1 MCWDASERRGEEPG
15 WRRGGEEVSRALMFP
30 GQETPS
36 PSCTLY
42 LSARSPIFIRLY
54 LRLESVPL
62 HFLSRSSSSSSF
74 SLPHPPSPSL
84 RGCVYTALRLRTS
97 PRGGD
102 AAAATTCKHSPLLFA
117 IRMPPKPAPVRE
129 EPAPSLSIVCMYIYV
144 CVYVYVYIYIQ
155 VAILLAGGKI
165 SSSLLRYEE
174 KSARWNVSFF
184 TPFSRV
190 FFTAC
195 SFEKGEGIGCYRW
208 GNFFDSSKGASLE
221 VRSGA
226 RLKIYWI

>member
-1 MCWDASERRGEEPG
+1 
-15 WRRGGEEVSRALMFP
+15 MFP

-62 HFLSRSSSSSSF
+62 HFLSRSSSSSH
-74 SLPHPPSPSL
+74 PHPPSPTYAGSSSWL
-84 RGCVYTALRLRTS
+84 CVHS
-97 PRGGD
+97 PPAVYLAARRRCCGGGD
-102 AAAATTCKHSPLLFA
+102 NMQTFPGIFA
-117 IRMPPKPAPVRE
+117 IRMPPKPPPVRE
-129 EPAPSLSIVCMYIYV
+129 EPPSAAYPLHSRVCI
-144 CVYVYVYIYIQ
+144 CTHIYIYIQ

-165 SSSLLRYEE
+165 SSSLLQYEE

-184 TPFSRV
+184 TPFSQV
-190 FFTAC
+190 FFTGC
-195 SFEKGEGIGCYRW
+195 SFEKGREFGVIVGEI
-208 GNFFDSSKGASLE
+208 FFDSLVGLE

-226 RLKIYWI
+226 RLEIY

>member
-1 MCWDASERRGEEPG
+1 M
-15 WRRGGEEVSRALMFP
+15 
-30 GQETPS
+30 
-36 PSCTLY
+36 
-42 LSARSPIFIRLY
+42 
-54 LRLESVPL
+54 
-62 HFLSRSSSSSSF
+62 
-74 SLPHPPSPSL
+74 
-84 RGCVYTALRLRTS
+84 
-97 PRGGD
+97 
-102 AAAATTCKHSPLLFA
+102 
-117 IRMPPKPAPVRE
+117 
-129 EPAPSLSIVCMYIYV
+129 
-144 CVYVYVYIYIQ
+144 YIYIQ

-190 FFTAC
+190 FFTGC

-208 GNFFDSSKGASLE
+208 GNFFDSWKGASLE

>member
-1 MCWDASERRGEEPG
+1 MCWDASERRGEELG

-155 VAILLAGGKI
+155 VAF
-165 SSSLLRYEE
+165 Y
-174 KSARWNVSFF
+174 
-184 TPFSRV
+184 
-190 FFTAC
+190 
-195 SFEKGEGIGCYRW
+195 
-208 GNFFDSSKGASLE
+208 
-221 VRSGA
+221 
-226 RLKIYWI
+226 